1 VKSLLIM
8 RHAKSSWKDTDIPDF
23 DRPLNKR
30 GKADAPTVGHLL
42 KDRELIPQRILCS
55 TATRARQTVD
65 GLLETSG
72 YDGEVVYLESFYMA
86 ECITYLESLRLLSDD
101 LERVMIVGHNP
112 GLETLLQLLTGK
124 VEALPTAALAYL
136 SLPISHWSEL
146 RPDTEAE
153 LVEFWIPREFSHND
167 EKPAEEHHKKKA
179 AEKDKKSKK

>member
-1 VKSLLIM
+1 MKSLLIM
-8 RHAKSSWKDTDIPDF
+8 RHAKSSWKDSDIPDF
-23 DRPLNKR
+23 ERPLNKR
-30 GKADAPTVGHLL
+30 GKADAPVVGQLL

-55 TATRARQTVD
+55 TAARARQTVE

-72 YDGEVVYLESFYMA
+72 YAGEVVYLESFYMA

-101 LERVMIVGHNP
+101 LERVMVVGHNP

-124 VEALPTAALAYL
+124 VEALPTSALAYL
-136 SLPISHWSEL
+136 SLPISRWSEL

-153 LVEFWIPREFSHND
+153 LVEFWVPREFQQKD